1 MSLYWLCWLDH
12 FRLSESSH
20 GFCVEKVKKL
30 LRFVT
35 FWNKE
40 RIKLCRVEIWVRYI
54 LCTMAQRPE
63 MKFRNKNITYE
74 EQKHKKLTFLIEL
87 LQRLNRINKR
97 AAKFHFTASYSEL
110 WLEVQHFSS
119 HDIDD
124 NFNDNLD
131 NNISD
136 SLGNN
141 LDDNVDENLG
151 VVTTLTTTFWCQKNS
166 INRYIEHWIRWIE
179 SWNNHFSTKAGPSKP
194 SFNRLSRIKSKLM
207 PVPSQGGAK
216 LAADSPQC
224 NMDSKVEV
232 NKNKVQTNIS

>member
-1 MSLYWLCWLDH
+1 M
-12 FRLSESSH
+12 
-20 GFCVEKVKKL
+20 
-30 LRFVT
+30 
-35 FWNKE
+35 
-40 RIKLCRVEIWVRYI
+40 RYI

-141 LDDNVDENLG
+141 LDDNLDENLG
-151 VVTTLTTTFWCQKNS
+151 VVTTLMTTLMTTLTTTF
-166 INRYIEHWIRWIE
+166 
-179 SWNNHFSTKAGPSKP
+179 
-194 SFNRLSRIKSKLM
+194 
-207 PVPSQGGAK
+207 
-216 LAADSPQC
+216 
-224 NMDSKVEV
+224 
-232 NKNKVQTNIS
+232 

>member
-1 MSLYWLCWLDH
+1 MRS
-12 FRLSESSH
+12 
-20 GFCVEKVKKL
+20 
-30 LRFVT
+30 
-35 FWNKE
+35 
-40 RIKLCRVEIWVRYI
+40 
-54 LCTMAQRPE
+54 
-63 MKFRNKNITYE
+63 KNI
-74 EQKHKKLTFLIEL
+74 KSW
-87 LQRLNRINKR
+87 
-97 AAKFHFTASYSEL
+97 HFSSNSCKGWTGSTKEPPSFTSLPRTANFGL
-110 WLEVQHFSS
+110 RCNIFSS

-124 NFNDNLD
+124 NFNVNLDDNLD

-232 NKNKVQTNIS
+232 NNLKKNKQK

>member
-1 MSLYWLCWLDH
+1 M
-12 FRLSESSH
+12 
-20 GFCVEKVKKL
+20 
-30 LRFVT
+30 
-35 FWNKE
+35 
-40 RIKLCRVEIWVRYI
+40 RYI

-151 VVTTLTTTFWCQKNS
+151 VVTTLTTTF
-166 INRYIEHWIRWIE
+166 
-179 SWNNHFSTKAGPSKP
+179 
-194 SFNRLSRIKSKLM
+194 
-207 PVPSQGGAK
+207 
-216 LAADSPQC
+216 
-224 NMDSKVEV
+224 
-232 NKNKVQTNIS
+232 